1 MVFQKSNDGNEES
14 EVIDRDQVIP
24 LPDLEIK
31 VRDTIPRK
39 EPPSR
44 LIIKQSVLKLID
56 LFISHYSVR
65 AYVVFFIFLFKYI
78 ALTLFFCPKSW
89 TLTGKE
95 AEALHLEEEDD
106 EDHEEEKDPIQKM
119 LKSKMTN

>member
-1 MVFQKSNDGNEES
+1 M
-14 EVIDRDQVIP
+14 
-24 LPDLEIK
+24 
-31 VRDTIPRK
+31 
-39 EPPSR
+39 
-44 LIIKQSVLKLID
+44 
-56 LFISHYSVR
+56 
-65 AYVVFFIFLFKYI
+65 FFIFLLKYI

-119 LKSKMTN
+119 LKSKLTNQIQTKIRYKHKISANPTLIWLKVGAVGKG

>member
-1 MVFQKSNDGNEES
+1 M
-14 EVIDRDQVIP
+14 
-24 LPDLEIK
+24 
-31 VRDTIPRK
+31 
-39 EPPSR
+39 
-44 LIIKQSVLKLID
+44 
-56 LFISHYSVR
+56 
-65 AYVVFFIFLFKYI
+65 FFIFLLKYI

-119 LKSKMTN
+119 LKSKLIKQIQIETRYIKVLPTQP